1 MKKIIQESFSQLLTN
16 RYLLVLNGSLVLLA
30 LSFAVYVGF
39 SVRPSDLQLVSHYS
53 AFGITHFYR
62 DQWYYLLTFG
72 VFGLFV
78 AVMHVILAVKLLI
91 VKGPTLAILFTWFSL
106 AIIVFAWM
114 TTYAV
119 LNVWSP
125 Q

>member
-1 MKKIIQESFSQLLTN
+1 MKKIIQESFSQLLAH
-16 RYLLVLNGSLVLLA
+16 RYLLVLNGFLLV
-30 LSFAVYVGF
+30 FAIGFAIYVGF

-72 VFGLFV
+72 VFGFFV
-78 AVMHVILAVKLLI
+78 AVMHIILSVKLLV
-91 VKGPTLAILFTWFSL
+91 VKGPTLALLFAWFSV
-106 AIIVFAWM
+106 AIIIFAWM